1 MMSGSSPLTRGKL
14 DPHPRGQNH
23 RRLIPAH
30 TGKTLCDRL
39 GAGVSGAHPR
49 SRGENLRTT
58 RPCFLQVG
66 SSPLTRGK
74 LLDGVHNHAGPGLI
88 PAHAGKTSFR
98 GVRWLARW
106 AHPRSHGEN
115 FQSCVA
121 SFPAPGSSPLTRG
134 KLLHENQ
141 HKLRV
146 RLIPTHAGKTRSRRP
161 FAAWRWAHPH
171 SRGKNRAEKAHPAF
185 QKGSSPPTR
194 GKQHGSQV
202 RQGRDGFIPTH
213 AGKTCSSCR
222 PQQSG
227 PAHPRSREEN
237 TSWATLTF
245 CQYGS
250 SPLTRGNHDEDGP
263 RIFDVRFIPAHAGKN
278 YTS

>member
-88 PAHAGKTSFR
+88 PAHAGKTASR
-98 GVRWLARW
+98 ESAQASRT
-106 AHPRSHGEN
+106 AHPHSRGEN
-115 FQSCVA
+115 QIA
-121 SFPAPGSSPLTRG
+121 SPICRMALGSSPLTR
-134 KLLHENQ
+134 
-141 HKLRV
+141 
-146 RLIPTHAGKTRSRRP
+146 
-161 FAAWRWAHPH
+161 
-171 SRGKNRAEKAHPAF
+171 EKPC
-185 QKGSSPPTR
+185 GEGTPCVPE
-194 GKQHGSQV
+194 G
-202 RQGRDGFIPTH
+202 
-213 AGKTCSSCR
+213 
-222 PQQSG
+222 
-227 PAHPRSREEN
+227 
-237 TSWATLTF
+237 L
-245 CQYGS
+245 
-250 SPLTRGNHDEDGP
+250 
-263 RIFDVRFIPAHAGKN
+263 IPAHAGKTTWLPGSAGARWVHPHSRGEN
-278 YTS
+278 LFVL

>member
-1 MMSGSSPLTRGKL
+1 MSGSSPLTRGKL

-49 SRGENLRTT
+49 S
-58 RPCFLQVG
+58 
-66 SSPLTRGK
+66 
-74 LLDGVHNHAGPGLI
+74 
-88 PAHAGKTSFR
+88 
-98 GVRWLARW
+98 
-106 AHPRSHGEN
+106 HGEN

-146 RLIPTHAGKTRSRRP
+146 RLIPAHAGKTGRARRRPFGALGSSPLTRGKPTRCVRCPKSLGLIPTHAGKTRSRRP